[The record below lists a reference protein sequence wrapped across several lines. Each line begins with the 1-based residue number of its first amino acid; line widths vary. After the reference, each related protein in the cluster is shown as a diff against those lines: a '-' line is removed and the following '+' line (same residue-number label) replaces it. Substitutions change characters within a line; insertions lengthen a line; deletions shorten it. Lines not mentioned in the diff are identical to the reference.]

1 MPLATFLTFVGTAWA
16 SVSLVEAGLP
26 DYVQDSFR
34 APTRREGL
42 LAFALHQLLGFRSG
56 PRRDI
61 SHLEASNFLAFIQAF
76 AVASSM
82 NCPAQLPSGS
92 QTLTSS

>member
-1 MPLATFLTFVGTAWA
+1 MPLATFLAFIGTARTG
-16 SVSLVEAGLP
+16 VSLVEAGLP
-26 DYVQDSFR
+26 NDVQDSLR

-56 PRRDI
+56 PRFDI
-61 SHLEASNFLAFIQAF
+61 SHLARSNFLAFSQAF